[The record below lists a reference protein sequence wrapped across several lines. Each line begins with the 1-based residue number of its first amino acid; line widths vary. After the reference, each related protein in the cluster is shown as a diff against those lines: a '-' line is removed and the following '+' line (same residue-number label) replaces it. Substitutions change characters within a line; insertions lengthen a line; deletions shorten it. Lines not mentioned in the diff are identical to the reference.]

1 MVSVDPRAMRFF
13 KRPTGV
19 FDAPNGGD
27 SARLNPNEYLE
38 EIYGNPEATPEAEA
52 ESAARTPEVEA
63 SAIPTPEVEAAS
75 EAPTETSE
83 AESKSTDD
91 TKIVHKPKTKTITNT
106 KASKA
111 TPFFLPQYASP
122 WLYIPAYI
130 EVSFATC
137 SAVYVRHPTARP
149 GYSEIP
155 TPYDADGAVIR
166 FAWEWY
172 VQRKPRMRSQS
183 QLARAPEDRV
193 VALMQSLHKDR
204 RRLAGGY
211 GLVQR
216 QKKVKTLKKGSPVSP
231 EVPPHMETSALP
243 A

>member
-1 MVSVDPRAMRFF
+1 MVSVDPRAIRFF

-27 SARLNPNEYLE
+27 GARENPKEYLE
-38 EIYGNPEATPEAEA
+38 EIYSKPEATPEAEA
-52 ESAARTPEVEA
+52 ESAAP
-63 SAIPTPEVEAAS
+63 PTPEVEAAES
-75 EAPTETSE
+75 EASSETSE
-83 AESKSTDD
+83 SEPESESTDD
-91 TKIVHKPKTKTITNT
+91 TKMVHKPKPKAVTTTS
-106 KASKA
+106 KASKP

-172 VQRKPRMRSQS
+172 VQRMPRMRSQS

-193 VALMQSLHKDR
+193 VTLMQSLHKDR

-216 QKKVKTLKKGSPVSP
+216 EKKGSRP
-231 EVPPHMETSALP
+231 EVPPHMEASALP

>member
-1 MVSVDPRAMRFF
+1 M
-13 KRPTGV
+13 

-27 SARLNPNEYLE
+27 LARENPNEYLE

-52 ESAARTPEVEA
+52 ESAAA
-63 SAIPTPEVEAAS
+63 PTPEVEAAEP
-75 EAPTETSE
+75 EASSETSE
-83 AESKSTDD
+83 AEPESESDSASTDD
-91 TKIVHKPKTKTITNT
+91 TKMVHKPKPKTITT
-106 KASKA
+106 KAA
-111 TPFFLPQYASP
+111 NVTPFFLPQYASP

-172 VQRKPRMRSQS
+172 VQRMPRMRSQS

-193 VALMQSLHKDR
+193 VTLMQSLHKDR
-204 RRLAGGY
+204 RRLGGGF

-216 QKKVKTLKKGSPVSP
+216 EKKVKTSNSKKGSPAHP
-231 EVPPHMETSALP
+231 EVPPHMEASALP

>member
-27 SARLNPNEYLE
+27 SARQNPNEYLE

-52 ESAARTPEVEA
+52 ESAA
-63 SAIPTPEVEAAS
+63 PTPEVEAAS
-75 EAPTETSE
+75 EVSSETSE
-83 AESKSTDD
+83 AGAESTDD
-91 TKIVHKPKTKTITNT
+91 TKMVHKPKPKTITNT
-106 KASKA
+106 EASKA

-204 RRLAGGY
+204 RRLGGGY

-231 EVPPHMETSALP
+231 EVPPHMEASASP